1 SRDWSSDV
9 CSSDLDETEQEGQS
23 PGGGRHVSGRHL
35 LARPVGRIGASRNG
49 SAVQDCQLGV
59 DGIGL
64 AGGECAL
71 VDVVRMVV
79 QELPQYLV
87 PLPGAQAFSALLS
100 VLQERGDELIVV
112 GGVGVDLGHGCVI
125 LRSLWVDRGG
135 LGGFA
140 ALGRTPCAIA
150 PQSLAPT

>member
-1 SRDWSSDV
+1 HTSFSRDWSSDV
-9 CSSDLDETEQEGQS
+9 CSSDL
-23 PGGGRHVSGRHL
+23 
-35 LARPVGRIGASRNG
+35 
-49 SAVQDCQLGV
+49 
-59 DGIGL
+59 
-64 AGGECAL
+64 AL

-100 VLQERGDELIVV
+100 VLQERGDELIDV

-135 LGGFA
+135 RSEERRVGSDDLCLYA
-140 ALGRTPCAIA
+140 R
-150 PQSLAPT
+150 